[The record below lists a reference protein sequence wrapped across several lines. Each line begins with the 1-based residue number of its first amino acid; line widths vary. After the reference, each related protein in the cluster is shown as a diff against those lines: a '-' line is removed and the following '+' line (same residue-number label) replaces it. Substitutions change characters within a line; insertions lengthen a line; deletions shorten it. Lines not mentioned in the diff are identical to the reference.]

1 MELLAADIGGTHARF
16 AIAEVATG
24 QVTRL
29 GEPLTLR
36 VADFAS
42 LGEALAA
49 VAAARGDLPR
59 AAAFAVAGP
68 VDGPEV
74 RLTNAHWTFDR
85 AALGLDR
92 LLLVNDFAAVAH
104 AVAIAAPGALAPVAG
119 PAELPEAG
127 VVTVLGPGTGLG
139 VAQLLLPE
147 RRVIATEAAHIG
159 FAPCDD
165 EEDRLLAALRP
176 RFGRVSV
183 ERLASGPGLAL
194 LHGARGGPAHAN
206 DAALWAAA
214 LGEDDA
220 EAAASLAR
228 WCAVLGSAAG
238 DLALAHGAA
247 AVVLAGSLAA
257 RLAPRIGA
265 TPFAECFVAKGRFAG
280 RMAGIPVLRLADEV
294 AGLRGAAAAFAAT
307 L

>member
-16 AIAEVATG
+16 ALAEVAAG
-24 QVTRL
+24 QVAQL
-29 GEPLTLR
+29 GSPVTLR

-42 LGEALAA
+42 LADALE
-49 VAAARGDLPR
+49 AAAAALGRLPR
-59 AAAFAVAGP
+59 AAVFAVAGP

-74 RLTNAHWTFDR
+74 RLTNAHWEFDR
-85 AALGLDR
+85 GALGLDR

-104 AVAIAAPGALAPVAG
+104 AVAIAAPGALEPVIG
-119 PAELPEAG
+119 PRALPAAG

-159 FAPCDD
+159 FAPCDA

-176 RFGRVSV
+176 RFGRLSV

-194 LHGARGGPAHAN
+194 LHAARGGRAHSD

-214 LGEDDA
+214 LGDDT
-220 EAAASLAR
+220 EAASSLDR
-228 WCAVLGSAAG
+228 WCAILGAAAG

-257 RLAPRIGA
+257 RLAPRLGA
-265 TPFAECFVAKGRFAG
+265 TPFAARFAAKGRFGG
-280 RMAGIPVLRLADEV
+280 RMAGLPVLRLADDR
-294 AGLRGAAAAFAAT
+294 AGLRGAAAAFAAA